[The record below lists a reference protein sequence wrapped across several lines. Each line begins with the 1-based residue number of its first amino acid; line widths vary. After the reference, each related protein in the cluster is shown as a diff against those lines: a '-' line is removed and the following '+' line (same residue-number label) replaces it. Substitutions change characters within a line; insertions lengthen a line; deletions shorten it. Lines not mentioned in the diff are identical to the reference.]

1 MENWNWE
8 GSRWWKFDFHTH
20 SPASSDYGKG
30 DDQEHTPREWLLD
43 HMRAEIDCVVIT
55 DHNTGAWIDKVKEEL
70 IQLENDHP
78 DGYRPIYFLE

>member
-20 SPASSDYGKG
+20 SPASSDCGKG

-43 HMRAEIDCVVIT
+43 YMPAEIDCVVIT

-70 IQLENDHP
+70 IQLENDRP